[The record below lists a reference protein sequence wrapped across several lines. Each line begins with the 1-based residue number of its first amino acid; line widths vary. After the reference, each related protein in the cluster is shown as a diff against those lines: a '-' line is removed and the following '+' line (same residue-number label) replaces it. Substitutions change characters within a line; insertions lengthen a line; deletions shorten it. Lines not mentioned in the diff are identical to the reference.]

1 VLPGTFNL
9 VSLLC
14 FQMFSSGR
22 LKKLS
27 RLPKSLISGALI
39 GTGSAIL
46 INGIFVS
53 TVLAEE
59 KVEPPKYP
67 WSHTG
72 LADSYDHARYSKRK
86 AYFFNIYNNTLIV

>member
-1 VLPGTFNL
+1 MLPGTFNIL
-9 VSLLC
+9 SVLF
-14 FQMFSSGR
+14 FQMFSSVR
-22 LKKLS
+22 LKRFS
-27 RLPKSLISGALI
+27 RVPKSLVSGALI

-67 WSHTG
+67 WSHSG
-72 LADSYDHARYSKRK
+72 LADSYDHARY
-86 AYFFNIYNNTLIV
+86 FNSIIFQYILII